1 MYSRSKSHISAYKTW
16 GGIKEGEN
24 CLYISV
30 DKPPQL
36 PIRMA
41 ARLKYNVSQL
51 KIMDAVPSPDLYST
65 GYPVRDITAK
75 GDISFARDTK
85 GEYIGKGELTF
96 EALQI
101 KLNKV
106 FNRTRYDRIV
116 IDSFSTFKRF
126 ASDDF
131 KRYIAIQQLFRF
143 FINRGI
149 TLLITVDDPENEDI
163 SAEVILSTGVI
174 HFYKEEGN
182 GKVSKKI
189 RIMKMRGNKYN
200 NEPAK
205 FYIDKDI
212 IVEEPITQEETEKE
226 VEEPEP
232 EKEKKPKKKEKK
244 TTETKEKKKPKKQ
257 PEKEKKVK
265 KEKPAKTKKTKE
277 EVKTKSKKTT
287 EKKAEKPKKD
297 KKKEK
302 KSENKKKKTGRKKK

>member
-1 MYSRSKSHISAYKTW
+1 MKAKFGIEGLDNMLNGGLKKGRVYVLSGGMGTGKTLTAIKFLVE
-16 GGIKEGEN
+16 GIKEGEN

-106 FNRTRYDRIV
+106 FNHTRYDRIV
-116 IDSFSTFKRF
+116 IDSYSTFKRF

-143 FINRGI
+143 FINKGI
-149 TLLITVDDPENEDI
+149 TLMITVDDPEN
-163 SAEVILSTGVI
+163 
-174 HFYKEEGN
+174 
-182 GKVSKKI
+182 
-189 RIMKMRGNKYN
+189 
-200 NEPAK
+200 
-205 FYIDKDI
+205 
-212 IVEEPITQEETEKE
+212 
-226 VEEPEP
+226 
-232 EKEKKPKKKEKK
+232 
-244 TTETKEKKKPKKQ
+244 
-257 PEKEKKVK
+257 
-265 KEKPAKTKKTKE
+265 
-277 EVKTKSKKTT
+277 
-287 EKKAEKPKKD
+287 
-297 KKKEK
+297 
-302 KSENKKKKTGRKKK
+302 